1 MERNG
6 CEIATRGG
14 FWPDGDGLSSWG
26 RKGGCDLGSAL
37 GMEPY
42 FWSSNGLEAGWNS
55 HHDGPHILNSCFSW
69 SVGGSIFLVQ
79 RLRGQA
85 GFSWS

>member
-14 FWPDGDGLSSWG
+14 FWPDGDGLWLL
-26 RKGGCDLGSAL
+26 RSAL

-42 FWSSNGLEAGWNS
+42 FWSSSGFEAGWHS
-55 HHDGPHILNSCFSW
+55 PHHDTPHILNSCFSW